1 MKITITGGSGFLGSH
16 VADPLSKKGHKV
28 TIFDKKKSKWI
39 RSDQKMKV
47 GDILNYKKL
56 EKAIKG
62 ADIVFHFAALADL
75 GQSLKKPLD
84 TVNLNILGTV
94 QALELCRKHK
104 IKRFIYASTIYVNS
118 IEGGFYR
125 SSKRAAEDYIEE
137 YRKFY
142 GINYT
147 ILRFGSLY
155 GPRSDNSNGVRIIL
169 KNAIYKKELTYSGT
183 KKTIR
188 NYIHVLD
195 AAKACAETLNKRYKN
210 KYLTIT
216 GNKKLRLGMF
226 LKKLSKIFNITKKI
240 KFKNK
245 KAIGHYETTP
255 FTYKFKKGEN
265 FKIKSNIDIYSGIL
279 QLIEEI
285 KNEKNYKNY
294 N

>member
-1 MKITITGGSGFLGSH
+1 M
-16 VADPLSKKGHKV
+16 
-28 TIFDKKKSKWI
+28 
-39 RSDQKMKV
+39 QV
-47 GDILNYKKL
+47 GDILNYKEL

-75 GQSLKKPLD
+75 RQSLKKPLD
-84 TVNLNILGTV
+84 TVKLNILGTV
-94 QALELCRKHK
+94 LALELCRKHK

-147 ILRFGSLY
+147 IHRFGSLY

-183 KKTIR
+183 KKTVR

-195 AAKACAETLNKRYKN
+195 AAKACAETLNKKYKN

-216 GNKKLRLGMF
+216 GNKKLKLSIF
-226 LKKLSKIFNITKKI
+226 LKNLSKILNITKKI